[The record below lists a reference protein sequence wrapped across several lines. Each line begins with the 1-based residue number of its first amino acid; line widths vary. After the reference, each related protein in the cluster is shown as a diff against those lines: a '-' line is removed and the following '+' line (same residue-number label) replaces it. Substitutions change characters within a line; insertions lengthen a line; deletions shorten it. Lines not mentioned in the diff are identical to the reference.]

1 MRKNP
6 LIGLWLEQLRQYRS
20 VALDTN
26 LIIYALEGVAPYDEM
41 ALHLF
46 RLMERGILQGV
57 ASTIV
62 EAETLVKPIRNRDR
76 LAIDKIELFFRNLP
90 NLLVKPVDSGLARTA
105 ARVRADNRLTLF
117 DAVIVATALEQ
128 GCDAIIGNDRLMGQR
143 VTGIPYVYL
152 ENYLI

>member
-1 MRKNP
+1 
-6 LIGLWLEQLRQYRS
+6 
-20 VALDTN
+20 
-26 LIIYALEGVAPYDEM
+26 M

-57 ASTIV
+57 ASTVV
-62 EAETLVKPIRNRDR
+62 EAEALVKPIRNRDR
-76 LAIDKIELFFRNLP
+76 LAIDKIEIFFRNLP